1 MKCRIGLRRTLSLL
15 VGTLMVF
22 AISVSAAKA
31 APRNYGCYIVTAPKS
46 LHIRMKAFS
55 KSPILGTARHGDL
68 LVKWKWLCSLRGY
81 WCPVQKGRIRG
92 HASKQYLRK
101 VACP

>member
-1 MKCRIGLRRTLSLL
+1 MVLAMSL
-15 VGTLMVF
+15 
-22 AISVSAAKA
+22 SAANA

-55 KSPILGTARHGDL
+55 KSPIIGTARHGEL

-81 WCPVQKGRIRG
+81 WCPVQKGHIQG
-92 HASKQYLRK
+92 HASKQYLTK
-101 VACP
+101 VACPQ